1 MSYNLGPVDPDD
13 ARAGYPARYGR
24 PRRRLRYVLL
34 AVVAVIFAAGAAMLY
49 RGGRHTTTEGG
60 IPLIQA
66 DGNPTKRRPDQPG
79 GMTIPNQDKLIYN
92 PGQTQVERLLP
103 PPEQPLPRPVAPPA
117 PEPSVTPMP
126 PAPATAPIPNAP
138 PQQAEVTPPPAA
150 PPVVVPE
157 PAPVV
162 LTPAVE
168 PPKPASPTPPAA
180 RPPVVAAAPATVAPP
195 PTKPT
200 PTPPAAAPAPA
211 APAPT
216 GKGGYKLQIGAVR
229 STEEAQKEWDR
240 LKKANADVLGALKA
254 DAVRADLGDKGIF
267 YRIQAGTIT
276 GEAAA
281 QQACNTLKQRK
292 VGCILVKQ

>member
-34 AVVAVIFAAGAAMLY
+34 AVVALAFAAGAAMLY
-49 RGGRHTTTEGG
+49 RGGRQTTESGG

-79 GMTIPNQDKLIYN
+79 GMAIPNQDKLIYN

-103 PPEQPLPRPVAPPA
+103 PPEQPLPRPNPPPA
-117 PEPSVTPMP
+117 PEPSAAPSVIPVP
-126 PAPATAPIPNAP
+126 AAPA
-138 PQQAEVTPPPAA
+138 QQAEAP
-150 PPVVVPE
+150 PPVVGQPVPVPE

-168 PPKPASPTPPAA
+168 PPKAASPQPSPV
-180 RPPVVAAAPATVAPP
+180 RPPVVAAAPSTVAPP
-195 PTKPT
+195 PSRPA
-200 PTPPAAAPAPA
+200 TPPPTAAPAPVPA
-211 APAPT
+211 APS

-240 LKKANADVLGALKA
+240 LKKANADVLGALTA
-254 DAVRADLGDKGIF
+254 GAVRADLGEKGIY
-267 YRIQAGTIT
+267 YRIQAGTIAS
-276 GEAAA
+276 EATA
-281 QQACNTLKQRK
+281 QQACATLKQRK